1 MNRTDDEPV
10 TETDVMATALR
21 TTRKYG
27 GNIINVTQF
36 MDTNAYVKSDPRMP
50 RTRLRRYL
58 GQYGL
63 RGEAL
68 SREVRRIVAG
78 PERPDNTLKAGIYYT
93 WPYGWE
99 FADFTPM
106 MRRIFRGKRTRHVM
120 LFDELPQLF
129 GKLG

>member
-1 MNRTDDEPV
+1 MNRTDGEPE
-10 TETDVMATALR
+10 TGTDVMATALR
-21 TTRKYG
+21 TMRRYG
-27 GNIINVTQF
+27 SNIITVTQF
-36 MDTNAYVKSDPRMP
+36 MDVNAYVKSDPRMP

-68 SREVRRIVAG
+68 NREVRRIVAG
-78 PERPDNTLKAGIYYT
+78 PERPDNMLKAGIYFT

-99 FADFTPM
+99 PADFTPV

-120 LFDELPQLF
+120 MFDEMPALS
-129 GKLG
+129 GKRG

>member
-1 MNRTDDEPV
+1 M
-10 TETDVMATALR
+10 
-21 TTRKYG
+21 RKYG
-27 GNIINVTQF
+27 MNIITATQH
-36 MDTNAYVKSDPRMP
+36 MDINAYVKSDPRMP

-78 PERPDNTLKAGIYYT
+78 PGATRQHAEGRDLLYLA
-93 WPYGWE
+93 YGWE
-99 FADFTPM
+99 PCDFTPM

-120 LFDELPQLF
+120 MFDEMPALF
-129 GKLG
+129 GK

>member
-1 MNRTDDEPV
+1 MNRTDDKPQ
-10 TETDVMATALR
+10 TETDVMVSAFSTM
-21 TTRKYG
+21 RKYG
-27 GNIINVTQF
+27 MNILNATQF
-36 MDTNAYVKSDPRMP
+36 MDVNAYVKSDPRMP

-99 FADFTPM
+99 PADFTPM

-129 GKLG
+129 GKRG